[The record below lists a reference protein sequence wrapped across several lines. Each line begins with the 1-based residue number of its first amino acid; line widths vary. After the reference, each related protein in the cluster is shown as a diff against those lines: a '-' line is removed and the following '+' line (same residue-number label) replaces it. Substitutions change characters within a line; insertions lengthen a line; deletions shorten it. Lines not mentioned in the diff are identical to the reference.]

1 MRVLLIGAAGA
12 AGALSR
18 YGVGLAVGPQRF
30 PWATLLVNVLGSFLL
45 GFVLAWAVGRGWT
58 EDVTRS
64 VTIGFIGSFTTF
76 STFVVDTT
84 SLTRADRLPGAVLY
98 VLASIALGIAASE
111 AGLATATRLWS

>member
-18 YGVGLAVGPQRF
+18 YGVGVVVGPQRF

-76 STFVVDTT
+76 STFVVDAA
-84 SLTRADRLPGAVLY
+84 SLTRSDRLAAAALY
-98 VLASIALGIAASE
+98 VVVSIALGIGASE
-111 AGLATATRLWS
+111 AGLAVATRLA